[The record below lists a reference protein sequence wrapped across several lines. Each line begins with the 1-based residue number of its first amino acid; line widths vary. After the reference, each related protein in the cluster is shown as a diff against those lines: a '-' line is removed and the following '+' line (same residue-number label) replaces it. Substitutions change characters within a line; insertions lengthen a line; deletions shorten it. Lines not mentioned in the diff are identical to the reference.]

1 MMYDDGFKLLGI
13 IVVICLIVYFIM
25 KSLNMNVSIVE
36 GLENNES
43 DINLSQNATIQS
55 KIVMLEDQLVISKN
69 KKEYETMIINMDDY
83 INLTML
89 QQIVKTKFDSGI
101 EETIRSLENLNTLKN
116 AKDSLNVVMKYID
129 KR

>member
-1 MMYDDGFKLLGI
+1 MLDDGFKILGI
-13 IVVICLIVYFIM
+13 IVVIMLIIYLVM
-25 KSLNMNVSIVE
+25 KTLNMKLSVVE

-55 KIVMLEDQLVISKN
+55 KIVMLEDQLLVSKN
-69 KKEYETMIINMDDY
+69 KKEYESMIINMDDY

-89 QQIVKTKFDSGI
+89 QQIVKTKLDSGVN
-101 EETIRSLENLNTLKN
+101 ETIKSLENLNTLKT

-129 KR
+129 SK

>member
-1 MMYDDGFKLLGI
+1 MMYDAFKLLGM

-25 KSLNMNVSIVE
+25 KSLNIDISLVE

>member
-1 MMYDDGFKLLGI
+1 MMYDDVFKLLGI
-13 IVVICLIVYFIM
+13 ILVICLILYFIM
-25 KSLNMNVSIVE
+25 KSLNISVVE